1 MPERPGPP
9 GRFHF
14 GGRAMTLKDR
24 ITDDMKAAM
33 RAKETA
39 RLSTVRLLLAA
50 MKQKEV
56 DERVVLSDA
65 DVLSIIEKMVKQRRE
80 SIAQYDKAGRA
91 DLADVEKA
99 EIAVLSAYLP
109 QQMSEAEVAQ
119 AVAAA
124 IQESGAAGVKDM
136 GKVMGL
142 LKPRLAGR
150 TDMGKLSGLVK
161 AKLAG

>member
-1 MPERPGPP
+1 
-9 GRFHF
+9 
-14 GGRAMTLKDR
+14 MTLKDK
-24 ITDDMKAAM
+24 ITEDMKAAM

-56 DERVVLSDA
+56 DERVALTDA
-65 DVLSIIEKMVKQRRE
+65 DVLSIIEKMLKQRRE
-80 SIAQYDKAGRA
+80 SIAQYEKAGRN
-91 DLADVEKA
+91 DLADAEKA

-109 QQMSEAEVAQ
+109 QQLSEAEVAKEIE
-119 AVAAA
+119 AA
-124 IQESGAAGVKDM
+124 SGAAGPKDM

-142 LKPRLAGR
+142 LKPKLAGR

-161 AKLAG
+161 SKLQG